1 MTKARCVLP
10 ACACNAERS
19 ASRNFPC
26 GVQCRVGAVDC
37 RYWRSLLASCLT
49 PLPSSSSRKTSANP
63 EMFFGD
69 LFQVFYFCW
78 LQRDWRGV
86 QSWWLA
92 VLRCSFL
99 NCHFLPWL
107 GGVMTGLDPHVV
119 GVVCQHRL
127 PCLRIK
133 FWSPAN
139 VESAGIAQCFCL
151 VSFFWRQYLWSRC
164 IFQLLK
170 SPCFIF
176 VTLKGFLRLTS

>member
-49 PLPSSSSRKTSANP
+49 PLPSSSSRKTSAVP

-92 VLRCSFL
+92 VRRCSFL
-99 NCHFLPWL
+99 IATFCHGWEGSWLVLIHMWSGWYVNTDCPVLGSSSDPQPTLNLLGSYSVSVSICLLEAILVVKVHLP
-107 GGVMTGLDPHVV
+107 
-119 GVVCQHRL
+119 
-127 PCLRIK
+127 
-133 FWSPAN
+133 
-139 VESAGIAQCFCL
+139 
-151 VSFFWRQYLWSRC
+151 
-164 IFQLLK
+164 
-170 SPCFIF
+170 
-176 VTLKGFLRLTS
+176 TL